1 MESGKRRGEGRI
13 RSTVNCQDCRD
24 FVDAYVDNEL
34 DAASAIRHQQHLHE
48 CRACRD
54 ALGSR
59 QTLQTLLRR
68 QEMRFEP
75 PPELRGSVTRLLAR
89 EAAAGEAAARKTRV
103 IPLFIPWAIAAAL
116 VFFAGLTWFNPG
128 APFRAAAQA
137 PIVAEIISSHI
148 RSLLADHLLDVTS
161 SDQHT
166 VKPWFAGKI
175 EYSPPVKE
183 LAAQGF
189 RLAGGRLDYV
199 NNRVVGVLV
208 YVYNKHVI
216 NLFVWPAGGEPLS
229 GESVFTQTGYS
240 LVHWVDNGMTFW
252 AVSDAGKDVLRK
264 FCDTIKG

>member
-1 MESGKRRGEGRI
+1 M
-13 RSTVNCQDCRD
+13 NCQDCRD
-24 FVDAYVDNEL
+24 FVDAYLDNEL
-34 DAASAIRHQQHLHE
+34 DAASAIRVQQHLHE
-48 CRACRD
+48 CRECRD

-89 EAAAGEAAARKTRV
+89 EVATAEAVARKRPI

-116 VFFAGLTWFNPG
+116 VFFAGLVWFNST
-128 APFRAAAQA
+128 APFRAAAQG
-137 PIVAEIISSHI
+137 PIVAEITSSHI
-148 RSLLADHLLDVTS
+148 RSLLANHLLDVPS

-175 EYSPPVKE
+175 EYSPPVKD

-199 NNRVVGVLV
+199 NNRDVAVLI
-208 YVYNKHVI
+208 YDYNKHVI
-216 NLFVWPAGGEPLS
+216 SLFVWPVSGKPPS
-229 GESVFTQTGYS
+229 GESVFTRDGYNI
-240 LVHWVDNGMTFW
+240 VHWADNRMTYW
-252 AVSDAGKDVLRK
+252 AVSDAEKHVLRK
-264 FCDTIKG
+264 FCDTITD